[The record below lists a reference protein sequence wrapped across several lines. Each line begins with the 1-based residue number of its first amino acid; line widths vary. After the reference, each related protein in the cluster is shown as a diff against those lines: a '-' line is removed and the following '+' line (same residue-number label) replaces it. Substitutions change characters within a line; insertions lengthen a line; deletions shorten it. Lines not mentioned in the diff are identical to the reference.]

1 MNDDFLYDCFEQYK
15 KVKSELILYRNIPPK
30 FKDIGYPIISDVNA
44 DRKSLEKWFAAY
56 GFKLLPKKAEE
67 NLFSS
72 LITSDTP
79 NQKVSNNFF

>member
-1 MNDDFLYDCFEQYK
+1 M
-15 KVKSELILYRNIPPK
+15 
-30 FKDIGYPIISDVNA
+30 NA

-79 NQKVSNNFF
+79 NQKVSNNFFDDIKIIKEEDENAQTVKTE